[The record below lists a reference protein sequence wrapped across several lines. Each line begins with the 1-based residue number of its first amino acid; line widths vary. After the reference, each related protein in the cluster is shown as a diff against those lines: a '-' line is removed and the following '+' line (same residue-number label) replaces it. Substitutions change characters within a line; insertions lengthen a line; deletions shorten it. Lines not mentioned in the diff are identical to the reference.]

1 MKNFFA
7 GIFEWFLSVL
17 RQFKMLGFNDIVDIV
32 IVSVILYF
40 VYKFIRDRRAGK
52 LAGGLVL
59 LGLVLIL
66 SELFQLQTLRYI
78 FANIFQIGLLAI
90 VIIFQPE
97 LRAALEKVGGE
108 SLKGISS
115 IKPRTGSADTEAI
128 DALCE
133 AVFDL
138 STTKTGALIVLEN
151 TTKLGD
157 IVKTGVVVNADLNSS
172 LIKNIFYNKAPLHDG
187 AMIIRDLRILAAGC
201 FLPLTENTE
210 ISKDLGTRHRAALG
224 MSESSDAKVII
235 VSEETGIVSVAHNGT
250 LRRRYDLQTL
260 KNEIVSFY
268 SPVGIETKIKEK
280 KVSNKRKNA
289 TDN

>member
-1 MKNFFA
+1 MDNFVSA
-7 GIFEWFLSVL
+7 VTEWFGAVL
-17 RQFKMLGFNDIVDIV
+17 RQFKVFSFKDAVDIL

-59 LGLVLIL
+59 LGVILIMA
-66 SELFQLQTLRYI
+66 ELFGLQTLRYI
-78 FANIFQIGLLAI
+78 FGNIFQVGLMAV

-108 SLKGISS
+108 SLKGITS
-115 IKPRTGSADTEAI
+115 IKTRNGSVDNTMI

-138 STTKTGALIVLEN
+138 SSTKTGALIVLEN

-157 IVKTGVVVNADLNSS
+157 IVKTGVVINADLNSS

-187 AMIIRDLRILAAGC
+187 AMIVRDMRILAAGC
-201 FLPLTENTE
+201 FLPLTESTE
-210 ISKDLGTRHRAALG
+210 LSKDLGTRHRAAVG
-224 MSESSDAKVII
+224 MSEASDAKVIV
-235 VSEETGIVSVAHNGT
+235 VSEENGLVSVAYNGT
-250 LRRRYDLQTL
+250 LRRRYDRETL
-260 KNEIVSFY
+260 KNEILSFY
-268 SPVGIETKIKEK
+268 TPQTIDNRLKDKIDSK
-280 KVSNKRKNA
+280 KKS
-289 TDN
+289 